1 MCGCK
6 IVIKI
11 HQDNL
16 FHFLSI
22 REPAV
27 RNKSCDLIGDGSER
41 YSPLRYVMSHHEHPL
56 FRRNQ
61 FS

>member
-27 RNKSCDLIGDGSER
+27 RNKSCDLIGD
-41 YSPLRYVMSHHEHPL
+41 VMSHHEHPL
-56 FRRNQ
+56 IRYNQ